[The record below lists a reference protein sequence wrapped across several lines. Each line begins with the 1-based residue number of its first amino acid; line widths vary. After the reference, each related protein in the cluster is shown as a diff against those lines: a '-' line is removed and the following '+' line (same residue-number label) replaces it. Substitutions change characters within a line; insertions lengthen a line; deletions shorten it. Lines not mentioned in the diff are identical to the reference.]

1 MNNILIIKQEAL
13 KECSASEGYQLG
25 LSPFPTAEAAL
36 SAGEAACLAAN
47 LLTAPF
53 SGIETRD
60 SVLEAN
66 DGSFRTIIF
75 PIKTA

>member
-13 KECSASEGYQLG
+13 QESSARADYQLG
-25 LSPFPTAEAAL
+25 LIPFPSAEEAL
-36 SAGEAACLAAN
+36 AAGEDSCLRAN
-47 LLTAPF
+47 KLTAPS

-75 PIKTA
+75 SIKTA

>member
-1 MNNILIIKQEAL
+1 MNNILVITQETL
-13 KECSASEGYQLG
+13 QESSASEDYQLG
-25 LSPFPTAEAAL
+25 LIPFSTAEAAL
-36 SAGEAACLAAN
+36 AAGEATCLTAN
-47 LLTAPF
+47 KLTAPF
-53 SGIETRD
+53 SGIETRN

>member
-1 MNNILIIKQEAL
+1 MNNILIIKPEAL
-13 KECSASEGYQLG
+13 KESSTSQGYQLG
-25 LSPFPTAEAAL
+25 LIPFPTAEAAL
-36 SAGEAACLAAN
+36 AAGEATCLAAN

-60 SVLEAN
+60 SVLEAK

-75 PIKTA
+75 PIKTT